1 MHPLDVGALATAA
14 AIRARSL
21 SSEEATTAVFARI
34 AAHNPTLRAI
44 VEEHRTAAL
53 REARKK
59 DERPSDAPFHGV
71 PIAIKDLNFVRFHTT
86 RFGSRGMPA
95 LWSPMDDVSV
105 SRLRA
110 AGFVIVG
117 KTACSELG
125 VLPITEPAGQPPT
138 RNPWRLDRSPGG
150 SSGGAA
156 SAVAAG
162 CLPVAHGSD
171 GGGSIRIPASFC
183 GLVGLKATRGRI
195 PNHLGLSDPGIIYT
209 CGALART
216 VDDAE
221 AMLHVQGGPGE
232 PARAGPLRV
241 RVVLD
246 VPLIATDPHVR
257 AAIEAAAAVLV
268 AEGHHVEV
276 GVAPAGEVDD
286 FLPIWQHL
294 FAQIL
299 IMRWAKAEPV
309 TRWLGEEGKRH
320 RAADV
325 RARQAELVA
334 RWSPFV
340 EGVDVLLT
348 PTVAVPAPEIGS
360 LHEEDGEAHFRRVAL
375 LGAWTAPFN
384 ITGHPAL
391 SVPVGL
397 HPLGTPMGAQLA
409 GPMGSEA
416 TLLSVA
422 RTIEAAFPLR
432 GRPAV
437 WAGEGGANG
446 AAALGE
452 G

>member
-1 MHPLDVGALATAA
+1 MHPIDLGALATAA
-14 AIRARSL
+14 AIRERKL
-21 SSEEATTAVFARI
+21 SCEEAATPVFGRITAS
-34 AAHNPTLRAI
+34 NSTLNAF
-44 VEEHRTAAL
+44 VDEHRTAAL

-59 DERPSDAPFHGV
+59 DARASDAPFHGV
-71 PIAIKDLNFVRFHTT
+71 PLAIKDLNFVRYHTT

-95 LWSPMDDVSV
+95 LWSPMDDVTV

-138 RNPWRLDRSPGG
+138 RNPWGVDRTPGG

-162 CLPVAHGSD
+162 CVPVAHGSD

-195 PNHLGLSDPGIIYT
+195 PNHLGLRDPNIIYT
-209 CGALART
+209 CGALTRT

-221 AMLHVQGGPGE
+221 AMLNIQGGTGE
-232 PARAGPLRV
+232 PARPGPLRI

-246 VPLIATDPHVR
+246 VPLVATDPHVR
-257 AAIEAAAAVLV
+257 AAIEAAARVL
-268 AEGHHVEV
+268 ADEGHQVEL
-276 GVAPAGEVDD
+276 GVAPPGDVDD

-294 FAQIL
+294 FAQIA
-299 IMRWAKAEPV
+299 IMRWSRAEPV
-309 TRWLGEEGKRH
+309 TRWLGEAGKRH

-325 RARQAELVA
+325 RARHAELVA

-340 EGVDVLLT
+340 EGVDALLT
-348 PTVAVPAPEIGS
+348 PTVAVPPPPIGS

-384 ITGHPAL
+384 VTGHPAL

-397 HPLGTPMGAQLA
+397 HPVGTPIGAQLA

-416 TLLSVA
+416 TLLALA
-422 RTIEAAFPLR
+422 RTLEAAFPL
-432 GRPAV
+432 GARPPV
-437 WAGEGGANG
+437 WTG
-446 AAALGE
+446 AAAPPPAG
-452 G
+452 